1 MPEPGR
7 KGPADEPVN
16 AGAISPKSMILRR
29 NNPLPRP
36 KPRCDKRDASGADFP
51 PTNMTAQPFA
61 SSPSADTGPVAVS
74 VVVPMLNE
82 ADNAVPL
89 VAEIASAL
97 SGRRDIEIVCVDD
110 GSSDGTADQVK
121 TAMATVPCLRL
132 VRHPRRAGQSAA
144 ILSGVRHARGATV
157 VTLDGDGQNDP
168 ADIPR
173 LLDAWLAEPER
184 ERLMI
189 VGWRARRRDTLLK
202 RVSSR
207 VANAVRARVLG
218 DATPDTG
225 CGLKVF
231 SREAFLAL
239 PAFNHMHRF
248 LPALMLRAGGRV
260 RSVPVNHRPRRRGRS
275 NYGTWDRLWAG
286 LVDLVGVA
294 WLGRRR
300 LEAEAREDQRL

>member
-1 MPEPGR
+1 MTSQPLASP
-7 KGPADEPVN
+7 PLAAADP
-16 AGAISPKSMILRR
+16 
-29 NNPLPRP
+29 
-36 KPRCDKRDASGADFP
+36 
-51 PTNMTAQPFA
+51 
-61 SSPSADTGPVAVS
+61 GPVAVS

-82 ADNAVPL
+82 ADNAAPL
-89 VAEIASAL
+89 VAEIARAL
-97 SGRRDIEIVCVDD
+97 SGRRDVEIVCVDD

-121 TAMATVPCLRL
+121 AAMPTVPFLRL
-132 VRHPRRAGQSAA
+132 VRHARRTGQSAA
-144 ILSGVRHARGATV
+144 IATGVRFARGQAI

-184 ERLMI
+184 DRLMI
-189 VGWRARRRDTLLK
+189 VGWRARRRDSALK
-202 RVSSR
+202 RLSSR
-207 VANAVRARVLG
+207 IANAIRARVLG
-218 DATPDTG
+218 DDTPDTG

-231 SREAFLAL
+231 SRAAFLDL

-260 RSVPVNHRPRRRGRS
+260 RSVTVNHRPRQRGRS

-286 LVDLVGVA
+286 LVDLAGMV

-300 LEAEAREDQRL
+300 LGAEAREDPRL

>member
-1 MPEPGR
+1 
-7 KGPADEPVN
+7 
-16 AGAISPKSMILRR
+16 
-29 NNPLPRP
+29 
-36 KPRCDKRDASGADFP
+36 
-51 PTNMTAQPFA
+51 MTAQPFA
-61 SSPSADTGPVAVS
+61 SSPSAAADTGPVAVS

-89 VAEIASAL
+89 VAEIAQAL
-97 SGRRDIEIVCVDD
+97 AGRSDAEIVCVDD

-121 TAMATVPCLRL
+121 AAMRTTPGLRL
-132 VRHPRRAGQSAA
+132 VRHARRAGQSAA
-144 ILSGVRHARGATV
+144 IVSGVHFARGAIV

-173 LLDAWLAEPER
+173 LLDAWLAESER

-189 VGWRARRRDTLLK
+189 VGWRARRRDSAIK
-202 RVSSR
+202 RLSSR
-207 VANAVRARVLG
+207 IANAVRARVLG

-231 SREAFLAL
+231 SRAAFLAL

-260 RSVPVNHRPRRRGRS
+260 RSVQVNHRPRRRGRS
-275 NYGTWDRLWAG
+275 NYGTWDRLAAG

-300 LEAEAREDQRL
+300 LDAEAREDRRS